1 MMGAVRNRYNVQGT
15 DLFVKS
21 VPKVGPI
28 QVEITTPSGEK
39 GCAGIQFHNPKKGK
53 KSFRLTK
60 PRKEEV
66 KFVTALAEDIVK
78 PLLRGLLTGD
88 INEAGLVKLQM
99 KQKV

>member
-1 MMGAVRNRYNVQGT
+1 ME
-15 DLFVKS
+15 K
-21 VPKVGPI
+21 
-28 QVEITTPSGEK
+28 K

-60 PRKEEV
+60 QRKEEV

-88 INEAGLVKLQM
+88 MNEASLVKLQM
-99 KQKV
+99 K